1 MTDYDSDS
9 DSEDLKC
16 ISCNADT
23 DIYNSLGCDNCKY
36 STCSNCLDKMR
47 TYYIRCNSKG
57 CYYCRRGHCYN
68 NRSETRC
75 EVCADTEFIEKV
87 EQQER
92 QDELEFE
99 HMIWLKETE
108 DERKQEL
115 IDALDEYGL
124 ELRSDSKLCE
134 KYIKLLDSD
143 LDYVVRRMC
152 EMKYLYEYCNMKKE
166 LKEVEREHIQTLN
179 AGYVPDMSVFQEA
192 EDNILRRIGDYPE
205 EWPWIEYEE

>member
-1 MTDYDSDS
+1 
-9 DSEDLKC
+9 
-16 ISCNADT
+16 
-23 DIYNSLGCDNCKY
+23 
-36 STCSNCLDKMR
+36 
-47 TYYIRCNSKG
+47 
-57 CYYCRRGHCYN
+57 
-68 NRSETRC
+68 
-75 EVCADTEFIEKV
+75 VCADTEFIEKV

-179 AGYVPDMSVFQEA
+179 AGYIPDMSVFQEA